1 VLFLRLL
8 KESFRFAVNS
18 LIVNR
23 LRTVL
28 SLLGITI
35 GIFVIVAVFS
45 VISSL
50 KGSIEES
57 ISTIGDDLV
66 YVQKWPWIMGGKYP
80 WWKFINRP
88 VPKRKEYKYLLKNLK
103 GADAVAFTGNFNA
116 TVKYK
121 SASINN
127 TTVMVGTYN
136 FNKVRDAEVL
146 QGRYFGEGEYRQ
158 GNYIAIVGDAIAKQ
172 LSPSKTI
179 IVKRIHIG
187 TRRYT
192 VIGVLKPYGS
202 GLFGN
207 SLDNMVLIGLNTASK
222 FMNLDNEQYN
232 PAIVV
237 KPSPKAD
244 LEYVKAEIRLL
255 MRKIRQLKPSADDN
269 FAINQSSMISQGVEQ
284 IFSMVNMGG
293 LFIGIFSILVGG
305 FGIANIMFVSVKE
318 RTKIIGI
325 QKALGAKNAFI
336 MFQFLSESVILSLLG
351 GIIGLLLVY
360 GGFSVA
366 NQFISMHLFI
376 GFGNVLKGLLISAVI
391 GLLSGYFPARSAA
404 GLNPVEAINQVF

>member
-1 VLFLRLL
+1 
-8 KESFRFAVNS
+8 
-18 LIVNR
+18 
-23 LRTVL
+23 
-28 SLLGITI
+28 
-35 GIFVIVAVFS
+35 
-45 VISSL
+45 
-50 KGSIEES
+50 
-57 ISTIGDDLV
+57 
-66 YVQKWPWIMGGKYP
+66 
-80 WWKFINRP
+80 
-88 VPKRKEYKYLLKNLK
+88 
-103 GADAVAFTGNFNA
+103 
-116 TVKYK
+116 
-121 SASINN
+121 
-127 TTVMVGTYN
+127 
-136 FNKVRDAEVL
+136 
-146 QGRYFGEGEYRQ
+146 
-158 GNYIAIVGDAIAKQ
+158 
-172 LSPSKTI
+172 
-179 IVKRIHIG
+179 
-187 TRRYT
+187 
-192 VIGVLKPYGS
+192 
-202 GLFGN
+202 
-207 SLDNMVLIGLNTASK
+207 VLIGLNTASK